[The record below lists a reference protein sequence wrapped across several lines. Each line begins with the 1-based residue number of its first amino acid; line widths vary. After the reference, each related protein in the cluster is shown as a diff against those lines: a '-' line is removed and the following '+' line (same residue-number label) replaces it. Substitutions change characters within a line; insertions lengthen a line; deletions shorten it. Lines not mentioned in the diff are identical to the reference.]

1 MVNLAPAPYL
11 TRLTKRRIRPTWRYD
26 APPPIILHIKATDK
40 AD

>member
-26 APPPIILHIKATDK
+26 APPPQ
-40 AD
+40 